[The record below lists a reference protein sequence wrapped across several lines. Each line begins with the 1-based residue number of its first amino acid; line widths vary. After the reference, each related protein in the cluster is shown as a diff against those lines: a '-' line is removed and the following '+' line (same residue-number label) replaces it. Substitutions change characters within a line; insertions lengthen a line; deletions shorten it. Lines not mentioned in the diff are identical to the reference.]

1 MERATSPTKFANALN
16 YGRSLALIPD
26 KIFDKNS
33 RLIKRH
39 KFPELI
45 QSGRTMAETSLVVLN
60 AEGDAIVLTEEFERE
75 LFRILKKRYS

>member
-1 MERATSPTKFANALN
+1 MDENLEKRFEQLADERIENKK
-16 YGRSLALIPD
+16 Y